1 MRCLYSR
8 PWVAFIAIAVFV
20 AITSAIVSSIA
31 SLSFVVMLI
40 TGLVFSGMTFIVFQW
55 YVIKP
60 INRYL
65 LMLSENNVE
74 GDGSVEPDL
83 SLLDGIIDDLNALS
97 GKTRG
102 VSNTCSQ
109 VAIAGAEV
117 SYASDVLTNRLKEQL
132 KKVEKL
138 SETSSQVTQNIEAA
152 AADSNHLSELST
164 LTSEASRQGQDAI
177 NSANQDMQR
186 TDEQVK
192 SVSDLITDLN
202 DQISQIFNI
211 THEINGIADQTN
223 LLALN
228 ASIEAARAGEHG
240 RGFAVVADEVRS
252 LATRTSSST
261 SEISNMVQGIN
272 RGTAQLSKA
281 MGQLVDVVSDTMGK
295 TERVNVFLDNISS
308 QAKKVDAQ
316 VLASKERAEQNRAHQ
331 TIIAS
336 EFDSL
341 ALELNA
347 TQTDVQEV
355 SEHSTL
361 LSRRAEN
368 IYELLGENSLYG
380 EHKLVL
386 EKAQAAV
393 ADIEAVFEA
402 SVQDNTVSMDDL
414 FDRNYVPI
422 ESTNPTKFSTR
433 FDAFTDHVLPSIQEP
448 LLSESCILFSAAVD
462 NNGYL
467 PTHNNCYAQPL
478 TGDYEKDLVN
488 NRTKRVFD
496 DPTGSRCGSH
506 EKPFLIQTY
515 KRDTGEIVHDLSI
528 PIYVGGKRWGGFR
541 VGYTSTPQ
549 ES

>member
-1 MRCLYSR
+1 MRYLYSR
-8 PWVAFIAIAVFV
+8 PWLTFVALVIFV
-20 AITSAIVSSIA
+20 AIVCAIFSVVL
-31 SLSFVVMLI
+31 SLSFGTILVS
-40 TGLVFSGMTFIVFQW
+40 GLFFSGLTFAVFQW

-60 INRYL
+60 INSYL
-65 LMLSENNVE
+65 MMLSETHFE
-74 GDGSVEPDL
+74 EDESVAVDL
-83 SLLDGIIDDLNALS
+83 SLLDGIIDSLNALS
-97 GKTRG
+97 GKTKG
-102 VSNTCSQ
+102 VSSTCSQ

-117 SYASDVLTNRLKEQL
+117 SYASDVLTGRVKEQL

-138 SETSSQVTQNIEAA
+138 SETSAQVTQNIETAA
-152 AADSNHLSELST
+152 EESSRLSELST
-164 LTSEASRQGQDAI
+164 LTSEASRQGQEAI

-192 SVSDLITDLN
+192 SVSNLITELN

-261 SEISNMVQGIN
+261 SEISGMVQGIN
-272 RGTAQLSKA
+272 RGTGQLSKA
-281 MGQLVDVVSDTMGK
+281 MVQLVDVVSDTMGK
-295 TERVNVFLDNISS
+295 TEQVNVFLENINS

-331 TIIAS
+331 AIIAS
-336 EFDSL
+336 EFENL
-341 ALELNA
+341 AHELNA
-347 TQTDVQEV
+347 TQTDVKEV
-355 SEHSTL
+355 SEHSTM

-368 IYELLGENSLYG
+368 IYELLGENALYD

-386 EKAQAAV
+386 EKTKEAV
-393 ADIEAVFEA
+393 AEIEAVFEA
-402 SVQDNTVSMDDL
+402 SIQDNTVSIDDL
-414 FDRNYVPI
+414 FDRNYIPI
-422 ESTNPTKFSTR
+422 ASTNPTKFSTR
-433 FDAFTDHVLPSIQEP
+433 FDAFTDRVLPAIQEP
-448 LLSESCILFSAAVD
+448 MLSESCIIFAGAVD
-462 NNGYL
+462 NNGYF
-467 PTHNNCYAQPL
+467 PTHNNRYSQPL
-478 TGDYEKDLVN
+478 SGDYKKDLIN

-496 DPTGSRCGSH
+496 DPTGIRCGSH
-506 EKPFLIQTY
+506 DKPFLIQTY

-528 PIYVGGKRWGGFR
+528 PIHVGGKRWGGFR
-541 VGYTSTPQ
+541 VGYTSTAQ

>member
-1 MRCLYSR
+1 MRYLYSR
-8 PWVAFIAIAVFV
+8 PGLTFVALAVFV
-20 AITSAIVSSIA
+20 GMICAISAAIF
-31 SLSFVVMLI
+31 SLSFVLI
-40 TGLVFSGMTFIVFQW
+40 FSVGLFFSGFTYAVFQW
-55 YVIKP
+55 YVVKP
-60 INRYL
+60 INSYL
-65 LMLSENNVE
+65 HMISETQGEE
-74 GDGSVEPDL
+74 GEPVAVDL
-83 SLLDGIIDDLNALS
+83 SLLDSIVDSLNALS
-97 GKTRG
+97 GKTKG

-117 SYASDVLTNRLKEQL
+117 SYASDVLTNRVKEQL

-138 SETSSQVTQNIEAA
+138 SETSAQVTSNIETAA
-152 AADSNHLSELST
+152 EESSHLSELSM

-192 SVSDLITDLN
+192 SVSSLITELN

-261 SEISNMVQGIN
+261 SEISGMVQGIN
-272 RGTAQLSKA
+272 RGTGQLSKA
-281 MGQLVDVVSDTMGK
+281 MVQLVEVVGDTMGK
-295 TERVNVFLDNISS
+295 TEQVNIFLENINS

-316 VLASKERAEQNRAHQ
+316 VLASKERAEQNREHQ
-331 TIIAS
+331 AIIAS
-336 EFDSL
+336 EFENL
-341 ALELNA
+341 AQELNA
-347 TQTDVQEV
+347 TQTDVEEV

-368 IYELLGENSLYG
+368 IYELLGENALYD
-380 EHKLVL
+380 EHKIVL
-386 EKAQAAV
+386 EKTKAAV

-402 SVQDNTVSMDDL
+402 SIQDNTISMDDL

-422 ESTNPTKFSTR
+422 ASTNPTKFSTR
-433 FDAFTDHVLPSIQEP
+433 FDAFTDRVLPAIQEP
-448 LLSESCILFSAAVD
+448 MLSESCIIFAGAVD
-462 NNGYL
+462 NNGYF
-467 PTHNNCYAQPL
+467 PTHNNRYSQPL
-478 TGDYEKDLVN
+478 TGDYQKDLVN

-496 DPTGSRCGSH
+496 DPTGIRCGSH

-528 PIYVGGKRWGGFR
+528 PIHVGGKRWGGFR
-541 VGYTSTPQ
+541 VGYTSKPQ
-549 ES
+549 N

>member
-1 MRCLYSR
+1 MRYLYSR
-8 PWVAFIAIAVFV
+8 PWLAYIALVAFVGIS
-20 AITSAIVSSIA
+20 SAIFSGIF
-31 SLSFVVMLI
+31 SLSFLSVFIAGVC
-40 TGLVFSGMTFIVFQW
+40 FSGLTFWVFQW
-55 YVIKP
+55 YVVKP
-60 INRYL
+60 INNYL
-65 LMLSENNVE
+65 VMLSETHFQDEENVE
-74 GDGSVEPDL
+74 VDL
-83 SLLDGIIDDLNALS
+83 SLLDGIVESLNALS

-117 SYASDVLTNRLKEQL
+117 SYASDVLTSRVKEQL

-138 SETSSQVTQNIEAA
+138 SETSAQVTQNIETAA
-152 AADSNHLSELST
+152 QESNHLSELST
-164 LTSEASRQGQDAI
+164 LTSEASRQGQEAI

-192 SVSDLITDLN
+192 SVSNLITDLN

-261 SEISNMVQGIN
+261 SEISGMVQGIN
-272 RGTAQLSKA
+272 RGTSQLSKA
-281 MGQLVDVVSDTMGK
+281 MEALVAVVSDTMGK
-295 TERVNVFLDNISS
+295 TEQVNVFLDNINS

-316 VLASKERAEQNRAHQ
+316 VLASKERAEQNRTHQ
-331 TIIAS
+331 AIIAS
-336 EFDSL
+336 EFDNL

-347 TQTDVQEV
+347 TQTDVKEV
-355 SEHSTL
+355 SEHSTS

-368 IYELLGENSLYG
+368 IYELLGETALYA
-380 EHKLVL
+380 EHKVVL
-386 EKAQAAV
+386 DKTQAAV
-393 ADIEAVFEA
+393 AEIEAVFEA
-402 SVQDNTVSMDDL
+402 SIEDNTITMDDL

-433 FDAFTDHVLPSIQEP
+433 FDTFTDRVLPAIQEP
-448 LLSESCILFSAAVD
+448 MLSESFIIFAGAVD
-462 NNGYL
+462 NNGYF
-467 PTHNNCYAQPL
+467 PTHNNRYSQPL
-478 TGDYEKDLVN
+478 SGDYNKDLVN
-488 NRTKRVFD
+488 NRTKRIFD
-496 DPTGSRCGSH
+496 DPTGIRCGSH

-528 PIYVGGKRWGGFR
+528 PIYVCGKRWGGFR
-541 VGYTSTPQ
+541 VGYTSKAQ
-549 ES
+549 E